1 MLFKREN
8 FRTPHIAALSLVIGL
23 FFWLSPPAFAQTET
37 IAQSEVKK
45 PDSQEKA
52 QAVLQPAVANL
63 KGIAIGMTADEVEDK
78 LGKAKFTDASG
89 FYYVFSDA
97 ETMQI
102 TLDADK
108 KVQMIA
114 AIYMGDE
121 ANAPKYEDVFGAGA
135 AAVKA
140 QPDGKI
146 YNLVNYPE
154 AGFWVAYSRVMVGG
168 EPTTTVTMQK
178 IQ

>member
-1 MLFKREN
+1 
-8 FRTPHIAALSLVIGL
+8 L
-23 FFWLSPPAFAQTET
+23 FFCLSTTAFAQTET
-37 IAQSEVKK
+37 IARSEIKK
-45 PDSQEKA
+45 SAEQEKA
-52 QAVLQPAVANL
+52 QTVLQPAVANL
-63 KGIAIGMTADEVEDK
+63 KGIAIGMTADEVKDK
-78 LGKAKFTDASG
+78 LGKAKFTDPNG
-89 FYYVFSDA
+89 FYYVFSDD
-97 ETMQI
+97 ETMQV

-135 AAVKA
+135 TIEA

-146 YNLVNYPE
+146 YKLVNYPD
-154 AGFWVAYSRVMVGG
+154 AGYWVAYSRVMVSG

-178 IQ
+178 MRQK

>member
-1 MLFKREN
+1 MLLKREN
-8 FRTPHIAALSLVIGL
+8 FRMSSVAALSLIIGL
-23 FFWLSPPAFAQTET
+23 FFCLSTATFAQTET
-37 IAQSEVKK
+37 IARSEVKK
-45 PDSQEKA
+45 SAEQEKA
-52 QAVLQPAVANL
+52 QAVLQPATANL
-63 KGIAIGMTADEVEDK
+63 KGITVGMTADEVKDK
-78 LGKAKFTDASG
+78 LGKAKFTDATG
-89 FYYVFSDA
+89 FYYVFSDD
-97 ETMQI
+97 ETMQV

-121 ANAPKYEDVFGAGA
+121 AKAPKYEDVFGAGA
-135 AAVKA
+135 AVEA

-146 YNLVNYPE
+146 YKLVNYPD
-154 AGFWVAYSRVMVGG
+154 AGYWVAYSRVMVGD